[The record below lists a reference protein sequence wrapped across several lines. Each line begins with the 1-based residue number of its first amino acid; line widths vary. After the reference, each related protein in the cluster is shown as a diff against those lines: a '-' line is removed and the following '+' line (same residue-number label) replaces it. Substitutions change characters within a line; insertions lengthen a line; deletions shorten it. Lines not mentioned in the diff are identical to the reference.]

1 MVPLEQH
8 RQKNLHNKFEYS
20 YFFGSKLN
28 MQKDHFNNGNPIA
41 NEEENLWGH
50 LFQNWCEENNKQGGD
65 LFTHKN
71 KTFSIQ
77 SAML

>member
-1 MVPLEQH
+1 METQLQ
-8 RQKNLHNKFEYS
+8 
-20 YFFGSKLN
+20 
-28 MQKDHFNNGNPIA
+28 I
-41 NEEENLWGH
+41 EEEKFVVH

-77 SAML
+77 SVMLWYHQCWSYMELLAAKGLQLEICSNKVRFMIFVL

>member
-1 MVPLEQH
+1 METQLQ
-8 RQKNLHNKFEYS
+8 
-20 YFFGSKLN
+20 
-28 MQKDHFNNGNPIA
+28 I
-41 NEEENLWGH
+41 EEEKFVVR